1 MAGYDGY
8 SMSNRARQ
16 AYSDGKLPAS
26 KMVAHL
32 KKRYPR
38 SFRGL
43 TAAIFREV
51 VGRGDEWH
59 HTSKKYHQTE
69 FYSMKS
75 VYDCRAELKTVL
87 RSKLSAAQLFK
98 KLEKAGRDYLITEGR
113 VWIPAD
119 SLLINPDSQSY
130 RAAAIAALEIPEES
144 YSQAVAAY
152 QAEMAAIVEARKQRR
167 IGS

>member
-16 AYSDGKLPAS
+16 AYSEGLLPAS
-26 KMVAHL
+26 KMVTQL

-43 TAAIFREV
+43 TVAIFREV

-59 HTSKKYHQTE
+59 HTSAKYNQTE

-75 VYDCRAELKTVL
+75 VYDCRAELKKAISHKSST
-87 RSKLSAAQLFK
+87 AQLFK
-98 KLEKAGRDYLITEGR
+98 KLEKAGRKYLITEGK
-113 VWIPAD
+113 VWLPAD
-119 SLLINPDSQSY
+119 QLLRSPDTQSY
-130 RAAAIAALEIPEES
+130 RAAALAALELPEDL

-152 QAEMAAIVEARKQRR
+152 QAEMAAIVKARKERR
-167 IGS
+167 T

>member
-16 AYSDGKLPAS
+16 AYSEGLLPAS
-26 KMVAHL
+26 KMVTQL

-43 TAAIFREV
+43 TVAIFREV
-51 VGRGDEWH
+51 VGQGDEWH
-59 HTSKKYHQTE
+59 HTSVKYHQTE

-87 RSKLSAAQLFK
+87 RSNLSAAQLLK
-98 KLEKAGRDYLITEGR
+98 KLQKAGREYLITEGK

-119 SLLINPDSQSY
+119 YLLLNPDSKSY
-130 RAAAIAALEIPEES
+130 RSAALATLELPQAL
-144 YSQAVAAY
+144 YNQAVAAY
-152 QAEMAAIVEARKQRR
+152 HAEMAALVEKRKQRR
-167 IGS
+167 I

>member
-16 AYSDGKLPAS
+16 AYSEGKLPAS

-59 HTSKKYHQTE
+59 HTSAKYNQTE
-69 FYSMKS
+69 FYSMQS
-75 VYDCRAELKTVL
+75 VYDCRAELKKAL
-87 RSKLSAAQLFK
+87 YSKLSAAQLLK
-98 KLEKAGRDYLITEGR
+98 KLQKAGKKYLIAEGR
-113 VWIPAD
+113 VWVPAD
-119 SLLINPDSQSY
+119 QLLRSPDTQSFHDG
-130 RAAAIAALEIPEES
+130 AIAALELPQAL
-144 YSQAVAAY
+144 YTQAVAAY
-152 QAEMAAIVEARKQRR
+152 QAEMAAIVKERKQK
-167 IGS
+167 GL

>member
-16 AYSDGKLPAS
+16 AYSEGLLPAS
-26 KMVAHL
+26 KMVAQL

-43 TAAIFREV
+43 TVAIFREV
-51 VGRGDEWH
+51 VGQGDEWH
-59 HTSKKYHQTE
+59 HTSKKYNETK

-75 VYDCRAELKTVL
+75 VYDCRAELKKAL
-87 RSKLSAAQLFK
+87 CSKLSAAQLLK
-98 KLEKAGRDYLITEGR
+98 KLQKAGRSYLIAEGK
-113 VWIPAD
+113 VWIPSD
-119 SLLINPDSQSY
+119 SLLRSPDSQSY
-130 RAAAIAALEIPEES
+130 HAAAIAALELPEDL